1 MFTSNIY
8 TSKDGKNISYL
19 LTIPDGVDTSKESLP
34 LILFL
39 HGAGERGTDTNML
52 RVYGIPKIFTSEG
65 CKYRA
70 VTLSPQCPLGETF
83 LNNMDRVKELLD
95 YVTKEYN
102 IDKDRISCTGLS
114 MGGFGTFEIAMQY
127 PEAFCAIAPICGG
140 GMEWRGVYLTKMP
153 VWAFHGVLD
162 TSVNCKHSID
172 MIESI
177 NSKGGKAKLTLY
189 SDLAHNCWNRAYEEE
204 ELIPWLLSQKK

>member
-1 MFTSNIY
+1 MFTSNIF

-19 LTIPDGVDTSKESLP
+19 LTIPDGADTSKESLP
-34 LILFL
+34 LIMFL
-39 HGAGERGTDTNML
+39 HGAGERGTNTDKL
-52 RVYGIPKIFTSEG
+52 RVYAVPKIFTSPD
-65 CKYRA
+65 CPYRA
-70 VTLSPQCPLGETF
+70 VTLSPQCPEGETF

-95 YVTKEYN
+95 YITDECN

-127 PEAFCAIAPICGG
+127 PETFCAIAPVCGG
-140 GMEWRGVYLTKMP
+140 GMEWRGVYLAKMP

-162 TSVNCKHSID
+162 SSVKCLHSIE
-172 MIESI
+172 MVEAI
-177 NSKGGKAKLTLY
+177 NTRGGKAKLTLY
-189 SDLAHNCWNRAYEEE
+189 PDLPHNCWNRAYEED